1 MLGNFFHFVM
11 GLTGLLLLYVGL
23 FLTETEEGLLN
34 NRLEELWVRVDDLQ
48 TIAMTR
54 QAALLQQVSS
64 LVAAGLAK
72 LFGQKLVSIKS
83 VAACLCFA
91 MGSIYLSLAL
101 LEKEKLPFLS
111 KPTLLL
117 FSLVF
122 FVLGFSRKLRYF
134 SLVFLVFGWL
144 IQLWGLRGTLNVYQ
158 ASFGEVISADMVYL
172 GGILSVIGSVALIQW
187 SLRLGSHLSN
197 TRGLAAIILLNVAL
211 CAALLGPTIFTR
223 LHYQVTTFGPR
234 VGTSLI
240 SRPHGFLLF
249 LYGVSNTNLFSALL
263 ALAVLLALFAALAH
277 RLVWPSISRPI
288 YAAHRYGMFK
298 QHKLLVALGGTCLLF
313 AWPNNVLV
321 KTIAKAVHLGG

>member
-1 MLGNFFHFVM
+1 
-11 GLTGLLLLYVGL
+11 
-23 FLTETEEGLLN
+23 
-34 NRLEELWVRVDDLQ
+34 
-48 TIAMTR
+48 
-54 QAALLQQVSS
+54 
-64 LVAAGLAK
+64 
-72 LFGQKLVSIKS
+72 
-83 VAACLCFA
+83 
-91 MGSIYLSLAL
+91 
-101 LEKEKLPFLS
+101 
-111 KPTLLL
+111 
-117 FSLVF
+117 
-122 FVLGFSRKLRYF
+122 
-134 SLVFLVFGWL
+134 
-144 IQLWGLRGTLNVYQ
+144 
-158 ASFGEVISADMVYL
+158 MVYV